1 MQLHVATLED
11 VRSKR
16 VTDVYFRRAVEVLR
30 AKGVDPVVT
39 AEFHCGSLPGGAEFG
54 VFCGLEEIML
64 VLQGLPVD
72 VEGLAEGGVF
82 CCGEPVLTI
91 TGNYT
96 VFGELE
102 TAVLGLMCQSSG
114 IATKAARCKLA
125 AGERSVISF
134 GARRMHPAL
143 APMIERAAYIGGCDG
158 FAVVKS
164 ADLIGIPPTGTMPHA
179 LILIAGDLP
188 TALRWFDEVIDE
200 GVPRIALIDTFTDEK
215 LGALEAAETLGQRLD
230 AVRLDTPGSR
240 RGNMLELLR
249 EVRWELD
256 LRGHRDVR
264 LLVSGG
270 LDEYDIL
277 ELNAVADG
285 YGVGTAISSAPVVNF
300 AMDIVEI
307 EGRPIAKR
315 GKRSGRKQLVVCPSC
330 RARTVVPYAR
340 AAEHAGCRCG
350 AETLLMV
357 LPLLR
362 QGEPAVPAPSIE
374 QIRDRRAQQVA
385 TLTSGRIEPR

>member
-1 MQLHVATLED
+1 MELHIATLDD
-11 VRSKR
+11 VRARK

-39 AEFHCGSLPGGAEFG
+39 AEFHCGSLPGEAEFG
-54 VFCGLEEIML
+54 VLCGLAEIML
-64 VLQGLPVD
+64 VLRGLPVD
-72 VEGLAEGGVF
+72 AAGLPEGSVF
-82 CCGEPVLTI
+82 GPGEPVLTI
-91 TGNYT
+91 TGRYT
-96 VFGELE
+96 GFGELE
-102 TAVLGLMCQSSG
+102 TAILGLMCQSSG

-164 ADLIGIPPTGTMPHA
+164 ADLIGVPATGTMPHA

-188 TALRWFDEVIDE
+188 TALRWFDEVVDE
-200 GVPRIALIDTFTDEK
+200 TVPRIALIDTFTDEK
-215 LGALEAAETLGQRLD
+215 LGALEAAETLGERLS

-240 RGNMLELLR
+240 RGNLPELLR

-256 LRGHRDVR
+256 LRGHQHVR

-277 ELNAVADG
+277 ELNEIADG
-285 YGVGTAISSAPVVNF
+285 YGVGTSISSAPVVNF

-307 EGRPIAKR
+307 DGRPVTKR

-330 RARTVVPYAR
+330 RSRMVVPYAQ
-340 AAEHAGCRCG
+340 AAEYARCRCG
-350 AETLLMV
+350 AATMLMV
-357 LPLLR
+357 EPLLR
-362 QGEPAVPAPSIE
+362 QGEAVAPAPSVE
-374 QIRDRRAQQVA
+374 QIRARRAEQVA
-385 TLTSGRIEPR
+385 TLTSGRVEPW